1 MTVHDLPSVD
11 RSDVTRRLAE
21 EFAGLV
27 PDDVVRLEVEIAARE
42 LRGQVPDGALAEMLH
57 RLAAQRLRG
66 WVVVRR

>member
-11 RSDVTRRLAE
+11 RSDVTRRLTE
-21 EFAGLV
+21 EFSGLV

-42 LRGQVPDGALAEMLH
+42 LRGQVPTGALAEMLH

>member
-11 RSDVTRRLAE
+11 RSDVTRRLTE
-21 EFAGLV
+21 EFTGLV